1 MASLSLVHRV
11 RQAPAGAPLLL
22 LVHGY
27 GSNEDDLFSLVPYLD
42 PRFTAV
48 SVRAPHAYPPGYGWY
63 DITFT
68 DQGILRDEAMIEGS
82 AAKIETFLGEA
93 VVAYN
98 ADPARVIMLGFSQ
111 GAAMTLQLFLTRPS
125 LLAGAVALSGHVP
138 NVGWDARAPD
148 ESLAGK
154 PVFVGHGT
162 ADPVVPIS
170 AGRDAQARLGAL
182 PVNLIYRERPGMG
195 HTIDGDLLAEV
206 SAWLSEGAANIF

>member
-11 RQAPAGAPLLL
+11 RLAAPGAPLLL

-42 PRFTAV
+42 GRFTAV

-68 DQGILRDEAMIEGS
+68 ERGILRDEAMIEGS
-82 AAKIETFLGEA
+82 GERLETFLREA
-93 VVAYN
+93 VDAYG
-98 ADPARVIMLGFSQ
+98 ASPTQVYLLGFSQ
-111 GAAMTLQLFLTRPS
+111 GAAMTLQLFLTRPE

-138 NVGWDARAPD
+138 DVGWNARASG
-148 ESLAGK
+148 EALAGK

-162 ADPVVPIS
+162 ADPVVPVA
-170 AGRDAQARLGAL
+170 AGRDAQTRLGTL
-182 PVNLIYRERPGMG
+182 PLSLTYRERPGMG
-195 HTIDGDLLAEV
+195 HTIDGELLAEV
-206 SAWLSEGAANIF
+206 SAWLSARIG